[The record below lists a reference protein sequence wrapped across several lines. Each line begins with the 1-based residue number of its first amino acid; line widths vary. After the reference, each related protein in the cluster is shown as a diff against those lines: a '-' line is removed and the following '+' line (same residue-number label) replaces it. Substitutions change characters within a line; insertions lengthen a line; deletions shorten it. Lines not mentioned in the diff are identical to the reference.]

1 MPHDT
6 ALIATLAAGLGLA
19 FVFGWLATRVG
30 LPALVGYLLAGV
42 AVGPSTPGFTAD
54 LSLSGQLAEVGVI
67 LLMFGVGLHFSIRD
81 LLNVRRVVVP
91 GAIAGMTALAL
102 AGTGLATLWRWPVGQ
117 AITFGLCICISSTV
131 VVIRSFEQRGA
142 LDTGAGK
149 VAVGWMVVED
159 LVMVL
164 ALVLLPA
171 LAPLLGGTAA
181 GVAVGDATPLWL
193 SLVITLA
200 KVVAFSALMYV
211 VGRRAIPWFLWQVAR
226 TGSRELFTLSV
237 LAAALGIAVG
247 AAVLFGVSFA
257 LGAFFAGLV
266 ISESDL
272 SHQAAADALPL
283 RDAFAVLFFVSVG
296 MLFDPGILLRKPL
309 EVLSIVALVMLLK
322 PLVSGLLLLRLR
334 KPVHSAVQ
342 VGASLGEIGEFSFI
356 LAGLAISLGLLDV
369 EGRSLI
375 LAAALLSISLNPF
388 LCRLTPRIEAW
399 LAVRGHLVDAIEEP
413 SEIPVALAAG
423 AQLRAH
429 AIVVGYGR
437 VGGTIGRALAQ
448 CGVPFAV
455 VEQDRQLVDRLREQG
470 VCAVFGDA
478 ARVGILEQAAPARA
492 RLLVVAT
499 PDPFQARRVVELARE
514 ANPRIDVVVRTHTSA
529 EQAYFERLGVG
540 RVVMG
545 EHELALGMAH
555 YAIMSLGHG
564 DDQAD
569 AVVEQLRTVGQG
581 ERTARDVAG
590 VGGA

>member
-6 ALIATLAAGLGLA
+6 ALIVTLAAGLGLA

-42 AVGPSTPGFTAD
+42 AVGPFSPGFTAD
-54 LSLSGQLAEVGVI
+54 IGLAGQLAEVGVI
-67 LLMFGVGLHFSIRD
+67 LLMFGVGLHFSVRD

-91 GAIAGMTALAL
+91 GALAGMLTLAL
-102 AGTGLATLWRWPVGQ
+102 AGTALASLWGWPLGQ

-171 LAPLLGGTAA
+171 LAPLMGGTVEAA
-181 GVAVGDATPLWL
+181 ATTTPLWL
-193 SLVITLA
+193 TLTITLA

-247 AAVLFGVSFA
+247 AAVAFGVSFA

-296 MLFDPGILLRKPL
+296 MLFDPAILLRKPL
-309 EVLSIVALVMLLK
+309 EVVAIVALVMILK
-322 PLVSGLLLLRLR
+322 PVVSALVLLRLR
-334 KPVHSAVQ
+334 KPARSAVQ

-356 LAGLAISLGLLDV
+356 LAGLGISLGLLDV

-375 LAAALLSISLNPF
+375 LAAALLSISFNP
-388 LCRLTPRIEAW
+388 LLARITPRLEEW
-399 LAVRGHLVDAIEEP
+399 LASRDQFMDAIQLTAEIPIALTSAMHLRGHAI
-413 SEIPVALAAG
+413 I
-423 AQLRAH
+423 
-429 AIVVGYGR
+429 VGYGR
-437 VGGTIGRALAQ
+437 VGSLIGRALESSRV
-448 CGVPFAV
+448 GYAV
-455 VEQDRQLVDRLREQG
+455 VEQDRQMVDRLRERG
-470 VCAVFGDA
+470 HCAIYGDA
-478 ARVGILEQAAPARA
+478 ARPGILEQAAPDRA

-499 PDPFQARRVVELARE
+499 PDPFQARRVVELARQF
-514 ANPRIDVVVRTHTSA
+514 NPQIDIVVRTHSSG
-529 EQAYFERLGVG
+529 EQAYFERIGVG
-540 RVVMG
+540 RVIMG
-545 EHELALGMAH
+545 ELELALGMAH
-555 YAIMSLGHG
+555 YAICSLGFG
-564 DDQAD
+564 DDAAD
-569 AVVEQLRTVGQG
+569 TVVERIRAEGAG
-581 ERTARDVAG
+581 EREARDVAG
-590 VGGA
+590 IQPD